1 LTRPSAV
8 DARRAARATRARTL
22 LAERPH
28 TEPLL
33 RFYLSILDLQA
44 AVCHSGD
51 AARWLPEVVEVSASE
66 RPRLRLE
73 RLPLDEL
80 SPRFRE
86 FCKGVP
92 PSAPEPISV
101 AARAVFEGD
110 AARRTELL
118 LTLLTGADFQ
128 AGAVAF
134 ASEPVPLAF
143 LARGFLSPIA
153 EVLSDLVDV
162 PADAERSPL
171 CPCCGWPPQVAMLR
185 DETETKGIRRLVCA
199 FCATAWVFPRSAC
212 PSCST
217 MDEKCLE
224 LHVDDGAPHVRVEA
238 CTHCRRYLKSI
249 DFRVFGL
256 AEPLVDDLA
265 TPELDLWAEEQG
277 LEKIT
282 PNLLGL

>member
-1 LTRPSAV
+1 MTRPSAV
-8 DARRAARATRARTL
+8 DTRRAGRATRARTL

-33 RFYLSILDLQA
+33 QFYLSLVDVQA
-44 AVCHSGD
+44 AVCDSGD
-51 AARWLPEVVEVSASE
+51 AAGWLPAVVEASASE

-73 RLPLDEL
+73 RLPLDTL
-80 SPRFRE
+80 SPRFRQ
-86 FCKGVP
+86 FCRSVP
-92 PSAPEPISV
+92 TSAPEPISV
-101 AARAVFEGD
+101 AARAVSDGES
-110 AARRTELL
+110 ARRTELL
-118 LTLLTGADFQ
+118 LALLTGGDFE

-134 ASEPVPLAF
+134 GADPVPLAF

-153 EVLSDLVDV
+153 EAVSALVDV
-162 PADAERSPL
+162 PAETERSPL
-171 CPCCGWPPQVAMLR
+171 CPCCGWPPQVSMLR
-185 DETETKGIRRLVCA
+185 DETDIQGIRRLVCA
-199 FCATAWVFPRSAC
+199 FCAAAWAFPRSAC
-212 PSCST
+212 PGCST
-217 MDEKCLE
+217 TDEKGLT

-265 TPELDLWAEEQG
+265 TPELDLWAKEQG